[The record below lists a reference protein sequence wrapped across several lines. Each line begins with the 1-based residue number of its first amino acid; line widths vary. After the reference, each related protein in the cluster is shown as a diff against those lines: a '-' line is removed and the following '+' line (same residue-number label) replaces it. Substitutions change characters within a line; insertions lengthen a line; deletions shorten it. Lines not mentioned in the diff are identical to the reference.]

1 MAEQGAD
8 KKVAGDFTLK
18 LPKDRN
24 RTSFYVIHLKDID
37 EPIYMAAAK
46 LIAQQKEVE
55 VIKFLIQNLWVGGD
69 PWKDVCDNFIAV
81 RSASEPMLEI
91 LNPATGELKKN

>member
-1 MAEQGAD
+1 MEKQSE
-8 KKVAGDFTLK
+8 KVQGDFTLR
-18 LPKDRN
+18 LPKDRS
-24 RTSFYVIHLKDID
+24 RAQFYTIQLRDID
-37 EPIYMAAAK
+37 EPTYIAAAK

-69 PWKDVCDNFIAV
+69 PWKDVVNNFIAV